1 MGTLIEEIFSRKAGK
16 TVQVGEILL
25 LDVDYIMSH
34 DNTTPLAI
42 KAFREIGKPIKDKNR
57 IVLHFDHAYPAPN
70 VLAAE
75 NHRKII
81 DFVKEQELPYLFK
94 QGVCHQVMIEEGFVT
109 PGSIII
115 GADSH
120 SNTYG
125 ALGAFGTGL
134 GSTEIGVAWV
144 TGKCWFKV
152 PETIRIELSGQ
163 TQPGVYAKDVM
174 LHIAGLL
181 GMDGGTYRSVEF
193 GGPYIDGLPMHER
206 IVFPNMST
214 EIGAKCGLIAADQ
227 VTLDYLENETPAIG
241 VQKNSFQSL
250 STDFAHLPWRAVPG
264 DDADGK
270 EKDLK
275 NLRKSASSV
284 EKTFLEN
291 YKGLFEQIRPVDPR
305 YERVIEIDVSALGP
319 QVACHPDVDN
329 VKPLEQ
335 VEGLEV
341 QEIYIGT
348 CTNAR
353 YEDLEIVAS
362 ILKGKQVHP
371 YTRVIVTPASA
382 RIYKK
387 AMQNGL
393 VDILMDAGCTVTAPG
408 CGACIG
414 RHGGILAAGE
424 RALTTMNRNFIGR
437 MGSPLSEIYLASPAT
452 AAASALTGKITDPR
466 KVL

>member
-1 MGTLIEEIFSRKAGK
+1 MGTLIEEIFARKAGRP
-16 TVQVGEILL
+16 VQAGEILL

-42 KAFREIGKPIKDKNR
+42 KAFREIGKPILDKNR
-57 IVLHFDHAYPAPN
+57 IVLHLDHAYPAPN

-75 NHRKII
+75 NHKKII
-81 DFVKEQELPYLFK
+81 EFVSEQGLPHFYH
-94 QGVCHQVMIEEGFVT
+94 QGVCHQVMIEEGYIT
-109 PGSIII
+109 PGAIVI

-125 ALGAFGTGL
+125 ALGAFGSGL
-134 GSTEIGVAWV
+134 GSTEIGVAWI

-152 PETIRIELSGQ
+152 PETIRVELHGQ
-163 TQPGVYAKDVM
+163 AQVGVYAKDVM
-174 LHIAGLL
+174 IHIAGLL

-193 GGPYIDGLPMHER
+193 GGEYIDNLPMHER
-206 IVFPNMST
+206 IIFPNMST
-214 EIGAKCGLIAADQ
+214 EIGAKCGLIAADEA
-227 VTLDYLENETPAIG
+227 TINYLENETPATG
-241 VQKNSFQSL
+241 
-250 STDFAHLPWRAVPG
+250 P
-264 DDADGK
+264 
-270 EKDLK
+270 
-275 NLRKSASSV
+275 
-284 EKTFLEN
+284 
-291 YKGLFEQIRPVDPR
+291 FEMIRPVNPR
-305 YERVIEIDVSALGP
+305 YERVVEIDVSTLSP
-319 QVACHPDVDN
+319 QVACHPDVDH
-329 VKPLEQ
+329 VKPLDQ

-341 QEIYIGT
+341 HEVYIGT

-353 YEDLEIVAS
+353 YEDIEIVANM
-362 ILKGKQVHP
+362 LKGKKVNP
-371 YTRVIVTPASA
+371 FTRVIVTPASE

-393 VDILMDAGCTVTAPG
+393 IEILMDAGCTVTGSG

-452 AAASALTGKITDPR
+452 AAATALTGRITDPR
-466 KVL
+466 GYLA